1 MIFMYYLIVINLV
14 GIVLVFSDKKRAIKN
29 KWRIKE
35 STLLM
40 VAMLGGSIGVKF
52 GMNFFH
58 HKTRK
63 FKFGVPIIILI
74 QLILVY
80 LFLKWIFL
88 ACYYGTINIK

>member
-1 MIFMYYLIVINLV
+1 MFFIYYLIVINFIGLILV
-14 GIVLVFSDKKRAIKN
+14 LNDKRRAIKN

-40 VAMLGGSIGVKF
+40 VAILGGSIGVQC

-63 FKFGVPIIILI
+63 FKFKYGVPLVIVI
-74 QLILVY
+74 QLLLLY
-80 LFLKWIFL
+80 LYLK
-88 ACYYGTINIK
+88 